1 MAVFSGN
8 KVDLGVVD
16 GNLVIS
22 GALNIDD
29 VDDID
34 IVSDFDYNGGILPQG
49 IYTFAGVFD
58 FGMVKRIR
66 LRSVIT
72 LEALN
77 ILTTFDERIGNIDSW
92 LDIDDTDGAEVDCV
106 VEYRQSDDAPSGS
119 PVFTEFS
126 RVDNTEIEARLVEA
140 RAILTTSDPTFN
152 AVVSKLRLY
161 ADEVA

>member
-1 MAVFSGN
+1 MAVFSGAKEN
-8 KVDLGVVD
+8 LGVVD

-34 IVSDFDYNGGILPQG
+34 AVSDFDYNGGILPQG
-49 IYTFAGVFD
+49 IYTFAGTFD
-58 FGMVKRIR
+58 FGMVKKIR
-66 LRSVIT
+66 LRSLIA
-72 LEALN
+72 LEALSV
-77 ILTTFDERIGNIDSW
+77 LTTFDDKIENIDTW
-92 LDIDDTDGAEVDCV
+92 LDVDDTDGAEVNCV

-119 PVFTEFS
+119 PVFTEYS
-126 RVDNTEIEARLVEA
+126 RVDNTEIEARLVQA
-140 RAILTTSDPTFN
+140 RAILTTRDPAFN